1 MLETSQPS
9 LRQEQHPL
17 IHRLAE
23 RIMNSW
29 QKYLD
34 LSVYALPEGLGYV
47 EGKLEGERL
56 RIENRCYQT
65 PQFRKMHLELAKV
78 GKNLDILHC
87 VMFPRPEYP
96 LPIFGCDI
104 VAGRGGISAAIADLS
119 PTSPEKTLSA
129 GYTESLSALPKFKF
143 AELRDL
149 PPWADIFSNFCL
161 FVRPHNAEEEQEFLD
176 LASSYLRIHCKQA
189 VQSNSVSPPQQE
201 LYLARQKYY
210 CTKQQQNDKTRR
222 VLEKAFGEEWAENY
236 MTSVLFDVPEAIGE
250 PEVSAT
256 TEKANLDV
264 ADFNYETDNSTV
276 RSSKL

>member
-23 RIMNSW
+23 RIINYW

-34 LSVYALPEGLGYV
+34 LSAYSLPEGLGYV

-78 GKNLDILHC
+78 GNNLDILHC
-87 VMFPRPEYP
+87 VMFPRSEYP
-96 LPIFGCDI
+96 LPVFGCDI

-119 PTSPEKTLSA
+119 PTSPEKTLSPNYVD
-129 GYTESLSALPKFKF
+129 GLSKLTKANFS
-143 AELRDL
+143 EVREL
-149 PPWADIFSNFCL
+149 PPWADIFSDFCL
-161 FVRPHNAEEEQEFLD
+161 FVRPQNSTEEQNFLE
-176 LASSYLRIHCKQA
+176 LASGYLRIHCKQA
-189 VQSNSVSPPQQE
+189 IASNTVSPQQQQ
-201 LYLARQKYY
+201 LYLAGQRYY

-236 MTSVLFDVPEAIGE
+236 MTNVLFDVPEID
-250 PEVSAT
+250 SARST
-256 TEKANLDV
+256 TAS
-264 ADFNYETDNSTV
+264 ETT
-276 RSSKL
+276 SS

>member
-23 RIMNSW
+23 RILNYW
-29 QKYLD
+29 QKYLS
-34 LSVYALPEGLGYV
+34 LSAYSLPEGLGYV

-78 GKNLDILHC
+78 GNNLDILHC
-87 VMFPRPEYP
+87 VMFPHTAYP

-119 PTSPEKTLSA
+119 PSNPEKTLSS
-129 GYTESLSALPKFKF
+129 GYIKSLSALPKVSF
-143 AELRDL
+143 AEVRDL
-149 PPWADIFSNFCL
+149 PAWADIFSDFCL
-161 FVRPHNAEEEQEFLD
+161 FVRPRDAAEEQDFLD
-176 LASSYLRIHCKQA
+176 MASNYLRIHCQQA
-189 VQSNSVSPPQQE
+189 VTSNPVSPQQQK
-201 LYLARQKYY
+201 LYSAGQKYY

-222 VLEKAFGEEWAENY
+222 VLEKAFGKEWAENY
-236 MTSVLFDVPEAIGE
+236 MTTVLFDVPQVETNPA
-250 PEVSAT
+250 ALK
-256 TEKANLDV
+256 EKTSL
-264 ADFNYETDNSTV
+264 
-276 RSSKL
+276 

>member
-23 RIMNSW
+23 RIINSW

-119 PTSPEKTLSA
+119 PISPEKTLSA
-129 GYTESLSALPKFKF
+129 GYTDSLSALPKFEF

-149 PPWADIFSNFCL
+149 PTWADIFSNFCL
-161 FVRPHNAEEEQEFLD
+161 FVRPHNDEEEQEFLD

-189 VQSNSVSPPQQE
+189 VQSNSVSPPQQK
-201 LYLARQKYY
+201 LYLAGQKYY

-236 MTSVLFDVPEAIGE
+236 MTSVLFDVPEAICE
-250 PEVSAT
+250 PKVSAT
-256 TEKANLDV
+256 TEKANLNV